1 MKERQN
7 RLFGILALL
16 LAVAQVV
23 AVIGSWLVA
32 AAMPQA
38 AMRSLL
44 SAEGIR
50 WFFGHFTQSL
60 ATPLLVWLVLGL
72 IACGTLR
79 ASGLLALRRPLG
91 FRERF
96 ALRVVAAEGAVVVV
110 IMLLLTMLPQA
121 ILLSATGGLMHSSF
135 VHSLVPVACFTFTAM
150 SVTYGVTVG
159 RLHGLADIFGA
170 MVSGFNKAGVFFVF
184 YILIAGLYRSVVF
197 VFIF

>member
-1 MKERQN
+1 MAGADVVLLGHVVK
-7 RLFGILALL
+7 FDPGAALAVHDALGPQDLAVLSGVQRGQDALNVGLGEGLGRL
-16 LAVAQVV
+16 LAPAGEDLIGVVMVMVAGAVGIV
-23 AVIGSWLVA
+23 ALVIV
-32 AAMPQA
+32 
-38 AMRSLL
+38 
-44 SAEGIR
+44 
-50 WFFGHFTQSL
+50 
-60 ATPLLVWLVLGL
+60 
-72 IACGTLR
+72 
-79 ASGLLALRRPLG
+79 
-91 FRERF
+91 
-96 ALRVVAAEGAVVVV
+96 VVVV

>member
-1 MKERQN
+1 MKNSLPR
-7 RLFGILALL
+7 IALVLCVLWVVLVL
-16 LAVAQVV
+16 LSWVLTAV
-23 AVIGSWLVA
+23 
-32 AAMPQA
+32 MPNI

-159 RLHGLADIFGA
+159 RLHGLADIFGV